1 MSTTTKKEKM
11 AVLQAFSLRELVE
24 NVNNINSSS
33 TDKILKD
40 DIAALYNMEGT
51 WFLVYYK

>member
-11 AVLQAFSLRELVE
+11 TVLQAFSLRELVE
-24 NVNNINSSS
+24 NVNNINVSS

-40 DIAALYNMEGT
+40 DIVALYNMEGT

>member
-1 MSTTTKKEKM
+1 MT
-11 AVLQAFSLRELVE
+11 VLQSFSLRELVG
-24 NVNNINSSS
+24 NVNSINTSS

-40 DIAALYNMEGT
+40 DIVALYNMEGT

>member
-1 MSTTTKKEKM
+1 MSSSSKKDKM
-11 AVLQAFSLRELVE
+11 TVLQSFSLRELVG
-24 NVNNINSSS
+24 NVNSINTSS

-40 DIAALYNMEGT
+40 DIVALYNMEGT